1 MLSCVTVL
9 FVIPY
14 NILFIFQNL
23 QAFGDPITTTMNRE
37 RRVSESTEIV
47 TRDGSSSPG
56 SLMSTVSS
64 ELNGIAAQTS
74 SMFSGFF
81 SMFPFSKLY

>member
-1 MLSCVTVL
+1 
-9 FVIPY
+9 
-14 NILFIFQNL
+14 
-23 QAFGDPITTTMNRE
+23 MNRE

-47 TRDGSSSPG
+47 TRDGGSSPG
-56 SLMSTVSS
+56 SLISTVSS

-81 SMFPFSKLY
+81 SKFTL